1 MPSSLLPTPIQF
13 LNSLL
18 STPPCHPPSFL
29 PSSSTTSLLPLNSN
43 VKPFLLT
50 LHSLFPSELLPA
62 LDILDRRLITRFV
75 IDRSISPAGE
85 QPRIAVGEEQNQ
97 DEAFVY
103 YVRSSYQPRRAHSK
117 AIMSYE
123 VRTKASNCSCPAF
136 AFAAFG
142 YEGGEEVTDP
152 TCQRT
157 RDEGRLGGLML
168 GDQVPVCKHLLA
180 CILAERCVG
189 LEDCLEKR
197 KVGREEMAGW
207 AAGWIE

>member
-1 MPSSLLPTPIQF
+1 MSSSPLPTPAQF

-18 STPPCHPPSFL
+18 STPPFHPLSFL
-29 PSSSTTSLLPLNSN
+29 PSSSTPLLPLNPN
-43 VKPFLLT
+43 VKPLLLT

-62 LDILDRRLITRFV
+62 LDILDRRLITRVV
-75 IDRSISPAGE
+75 IDYSISPAEGK
-85 QPRIAVGEEQNQ
+85 PRIDTREEQNR

-103 YVRSSYQPRRAHSK
+103 YVRSSYRPRRAHSR
-117 AIMSYE
+117 ANLNYE
-123 VRTKASNCSCPAF
+123 VRTKASNCTCPAF

-142 YEGGEEVTDP
+142 YDGGGEATD
-152 TCQRT
+152 TSQRT

-168 GDQVPVCKHLLA
+168 GNQVPVCKHLLA
-180 CILAERCVG
+180 CILAERCAG